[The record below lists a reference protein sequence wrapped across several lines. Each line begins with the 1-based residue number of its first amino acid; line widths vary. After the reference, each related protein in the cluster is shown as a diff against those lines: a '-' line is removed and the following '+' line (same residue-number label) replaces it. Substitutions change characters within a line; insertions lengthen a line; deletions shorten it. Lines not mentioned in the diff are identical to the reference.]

1 MTAASLQ
8 NADRGQRYVLGSSL
22 AWSLISIL
30 LLENKRPVWPKY
42 IIAWML
48 AAACDVTRLITI
60 YTPKNAVDNWD
71 TAHIA
76 IQLLRV
82 FFALMAVA
90 YLAVV
95 LKSTSAKKIQID
107 EETQSL
113 LNGPA
118 TALPGQTS
126 AAYGASRYRDNESD
140 DGKDSDDGNR
150 DNSDAGDDH
159 EDDMNEDDK
168 EKERIKLLSQK
179 RLEETGW
186 VGYLKGFMIFL
197 PHLIPYKDRFTQFWL
212 LVLLG
217 AIGVDRVTTL
227 LIPIQLA
234 KIVDALTSYQG
245 TGRLFWVPWPVPTF
259 G

>member
-1 MTAASLQ
+1 M
-8 NADRGQRYVLGSSL
+8 LGSSL

-48 AAACDVTRLITI
+48 AAGCDIIRLVTN
-60 YTPKNAVDNWD
+60 YTPKIAVGNWD
-71 TAHIA
+71 TTHIV

-90 YLAVV
+90 YVALV
-95 LKSTSAKKIQID
+95 LKRTSAKKIQID
-107 EETQSL
+107 EETQPL

-140 DGKDSDDGNR
+140 DGKDSDDGNS
-150 DNSDAGDDH
+150 DNGDIDDDD

-168 EKERIKLLSQK
+168 EEERIKLLSQK

-186 VGYLKGFMIFL
+186 IGYLKGFMIFL
-197 PHLIPYKDRFTQFWL
+197 PHLIPHKDRFTQFWL

-217 AIGVDRVTTL
+217 SIGVDRVTTL

-245 TGRLFWVPWPVPTF
+245 TGSLAEAPWPVPTF
-259 G
+259 D